1 MVFVHIFSV
10 LKLRGLRA
18 LVPGVRCVA
27 GRGERCSLASLPN
40 HWEAEPSPG
49 FSLHLFQVSVQLVN
63 DSASSEDPHQ
73 PGDGSQARESFQ
85 RSLSSHTVPVASHSH
100 KRCAVKFFFQYRNF
114 KTSKYKPIQREKN
127 RIVPFVTWL

>member
-1 MVFVHIFSV
+1 MEDTIKEKQYI
-10 LKLRGLRA
+10 L
-18 LVPGVRCVA
+18 
-27 GRGERCSLASLPN
+27 N
-40 HWEAEPSPG
+40 EART
-49 FSLHLFQVSVQLVN
+49 LFEKNKNVSVQLVN